1 MKKARRHRD
10 TVSDSELEP
19 QGINEK
25 NSKADQI
32 SACAS
37 KFWWFFTF
45 EKKNEHS
52 TKLA

>member
-25 NSKADQI
+25 QQSRSNICLRIQI
-32 SACAS
+32 LTI
-37 KFWWFFTF
+37 FYIR
-45 EKKNEHS
+45 KKNEHS